1 MAHMT
6 RRDALTAAGA
16 ALAGATLTSASA
28 GAAAPQV
35 ERIVQKGR
43 LKQSVCRWCYQKIPL
58 PEFCK
63 AVAAM
68 GLTAID
74 LVDEKDWGVLADHG
88 LHCSMAWNTSPG
100 GIPNGLNDPANH
112 DEIVNGIIDALP

>member
-1 MAHMT
+1 MVQMT

-16 ALAGATLTSASA
+16 ALAGASLASA
-28 GAAAPQV
+28 AAAAAQAKPS
-35 ERIVQKGR
+35 VQKGR

-74 LVDEKDWGVLADHG
+74 LVDEADWGVLADHG
-88 LHCSMAWNTSPG
+88 LHCSMAWHTSPG
-100 GIPNGLNDPANH
+100 GIPD
-112 DEIVNGIIDALP
+112 